1 MSLLTSFDTG
11 VSGLRAAQSG
21 LNTTSHN
28 LANTKTAGYTR
39 QQNIQ
44 RDTYYGFYKRTDKAT
59 MQIGSG
65 VTVGDVRQIRDIFL
79 DKEYRVEVGRYN
91 FYDVQL
97 TTAQEV
103 EDILGEMEGVEFQ
116 TALDDLFTIVQD
128 LSTNPESITN
138 RELFISQLD
147 GFIEQATNVYQSLRD
162 YQVNLNSQIEEQVKA
177 INKIA
182 DQIAQLNLKIAE
194 SEASRIENAND
205 LRDKRNLL
213 LDQLAQYIPFDY
225 YEEPNAMLTVRV
237 NNAPLVQDTIAYH
250 MTTERIEAEVP
261 SGSPFSNTAQTEM
274 LKVVWEKSGF
284 GDVFDI
290 RRAYNS
296 DDDSDKGSLLG
307 ILTARGTKYGYYTD
321 IPMPEDYPVAK
332 NYEAAV
338 KDYNNGVGNC
348 LLEKVEA
355 QFDLLIHKVVTT
367 INDAF
372 APNVSLNGATATDKA
387 GNAVNLDLIK
397 RANGTSISTAKVLD
411 VYRCPVGTDD
421 NYTMGTEV
429 IVRSGDPR
437 GRYEKIEVSEPIYVQ
452 KDQNDPDSKEPI
464 TEEVDENGTPKYYI
478 YILNEE
484 DVSDVNTLYTLQNIK
499 VNEKILADYSYLP
512 VKENLQAG
520 NKDAYDWTIYTKL
533 LESWRTEDTMLDP
546 NALSKYSVDSFYDNF
561 VGALATQ
568 GSIWKSVV
576 ENQKS
581 LTDSIEDKR
590 QQVGGVSTEEE
601 MISLLMYQHAYNAS
615 SRYITVIDDML
626 EHVIER
632 LG

>member
-1 MSLLTSFDTG
+1 MSLLSSFDTG
-11 VSGLRAAQSG
+11 VSGLHAAQFG

-44 RDTYYGFYKRTDKAT
+44 RDTYYNFYKRTDKAT

-65 VTVGDVRQIRDIFL
+65 VTVGDVRQIRDLFL
-79 DKEYRVEVGRYN
+79 DKEYRKELGKQN

-97 TTAQEV
+97 TTEQEI

-116 TALDDLFTIVQD
+116 NSLDDLFNIVQD

-147 GFIEQATNVYQSLRD
+147 GFVEQATNVYQALRD
-162 YQVNLNSQIEEQVKA
+162 YQVNLNSQIEEQVKS

-182 DQIAQLNLKIAE
+182 DQIAQLNLQIAKVE
-194 SEASRIENAND
+194 SSHLENAND

-213 LDQLAQYIPFDY
+213 LDQLANYIPFDY
-225 YEEPNAMLTVRV
+225 YEEPNAMITVRV

-250 MTTERIEAEVP
+250 MTTERIEAKVAT
-261 SGSPFSNTAQTEM
+261 GGVFSTTEQTEM

-290 RRAYNS
+290 RKAYNS
-296 DDDSDKGSLLG
+296 DDESDRGSLLG

-321 IPMPEDYPVAK
+321 IPKPEDYTSTK
-332 NYEAAV
+332 DYERAV

-372 APNVSLNGATATDKA
+372 APNVSLDGVSATDDA
-387 GNAVNLDLIK
+387 GSAVDLTAITDAAGK
-397 RANGTSISTAKVLD
+397 TYDLSKAKVLD
-411 VYRCPVGTDD
+411 AYRCPVGTDD
-421 NYTMGTEV
+421 DYTMGTEV

-437 GRYEKIEVSEPIYVQ
+437 GRYEEIEVSGPIYI
-452 KDQNDPDSKEPI
+452 NGNEPI
-464 TEEVDENGTPKYYI
+464 TEEVTDASGNTKYI
-478 YILNEE
+478 LRVLNEE

-568 GSIWKSVV
+568 GSVWQSVV

-590 QQVGGVSTEEE
+590 QQIGGVSTEEE

>member
-1 MSLLTSFDTG
+1 MSLLSSFDTG
-11 VSGLRAAQSG
+11 VSGLHAAQFG

-44 RDTYYGFYKRTDKAT
+44 RDTYYNFYKRTDKAT

-65 VTVGDVRQIRDIFL
+65 VTVGDVRQIRDLFL
-79 DKEYRVEVGRYN
+79 DKEYRKELGKQN

-97 TTAQEV
+97 TTEQEI

-116 TALDDLFTIVQD
+116 NSLDDLFNIVQD

-147 GFIEQATNVYQSLRD
+147 GFVEQATNVYQALRD
-162 YQVNLNSQIEEQVKA
+162 YQVNLNSQIEEQVKS

-182 DQIAQLNLKIAE
+182 DQIAELNLQIAKVE
-194 SEASRIENAND
+194 SSHLENAND

-213 LDQLAQYIPFDY
+213 LDQLANYIPFDY
-225 YEEPNAMLTVRV
+225 YEEPNAMITVRV

-250 MTTERIEAEVP
+250 MTTERIEAKVAT
-261 SGSPFSNTAQTEM
+261 GGVFSTTEQTEM

-290 RRAYNS
+290 RKAYNS
-296 DDDSDKGSLLG
+296 DDESDRGSLLG

-321 IPMPEDYPVAK
+321 IPKPEDYTSTK
-332 NYEAAV
+332 DYERAV

-372 APNVSLNGATATDKA
+372 APNVSLDGATATD
-387 GNAVNLDLIK
+387 GTGSAVNLTAITDAAGKTYDLSK
-397 RANGTSISTAKVLD
+397 AKVLD
-411 VYRCPVGTDD
+411 AYRCPVGTDD

-429 IVRSGDPR
+429 IVRRGDSR
-437 GRYEKIEVSEPIYVQ
+437 GRYEEIEVSGPIYI
-452 KDQNDPDSKEPI
+452 NGNEPI
-464 TEEVDENGTPKYYI
+464 TEAVTDASGNTKYI
-478 YILNEE
+478 LRVLNEE
-484 DVSDVNTLYTLQNIK
+484 DPKDVNTLYTLQNIK

-512 VKENLQAG
+512 VKESLQAG

-546 NALSKYSVDSFYDNF
+546 NALSKYSVDSFYDNYI
-561 VGALATQ
+561 GALATQ

>member
-1 MSLLTSFDTG
+1 MSLLSSFDTG
-11 VSGLRAAQSG
+11 VSGLHAAQFG

-44 RDTYYGFYKRTDKAT
+44 RDTYYNFYKRTDKAT

-65 VTVGDVRQIRDIFL
+65 VTVGDVRQIRDLFL
-79 DKEYRVEVGRYN
+79 DKEYRKELGKQN

-97 TTAQEV
+97 TTEQEI

-116 TALDDLFTIVQD
+116 NSLDDLFNIVQD

-147 GFIEQATNVYQSLRD
+147 GFIEQATNVYQALRD
-162 YQVNLNSQIEEQVKA
+162 YQVNLNSQIEEQVKS

-182 DQIAQLNLKIAE
+182 DQIAQLNLQIAKVE
-194 SEASRIENAND
+194 SSHLENAND

-213 LDQLAQYIPFDY
+213 LDQLANYIPFDY
-225 YEEPNAMLTVRV
+225 YEEPNAMITVRV

-250 MTTERIEAEVP
+250 MTTERIEAKVAT
-261 SGSPFSNTAQTEM
+261 GGVFSTTEQTEM

-290 RRAYNS
+290 RKAYNS
-296 DDDSDKGSLLG
+296 DDESDRGSLLG

-321 IPMPEDYPVAK
+321 IPKPEDYTRTK
-332 NYEAAV
+332 DYERAV

-372 APNVSLNGATATDKA
+372 APNVSLDGVSATDDA
-387 GNAVNLDLIK
+387 GSAVDLTAITDAAGK
-397 RANGTSISTAKVLD
+397 TYDLSKAKVLD
-411 VYRCPVGTDD
+411 AYRCPVGTDD
-421 NYTMGTEV
+421 DYTMGTEV

-437 GRYEKIEVSEPIYVQ
+437 GRYEEIEVSGPIYI
-452 KDQNDPDSKEPI
+452 NGNEPI
-464 TEEVDENGTPKYYI
+464 TEEVTDASGNTKYI
-478 YILNEE
+478 LRVLNEE

-546 NALSKYSVDSFYDNF
+546 NALSKYSVDSFYDNYI
-561 VGALATQ
+561 GALATQ

-581 LTDSIEDKR
+581 QTDSIEDKR